1 MRQSCAGNN
10 DTKNPVRLFIIVI
23 LSYHIISRFYEKRE
37 KLKNMIYP
45 RMIDSKNR
53 QARRS
58 ISRRFMRIVKQM
70 QKVFSNGYKGIV
82 QYKSLVCHPHVNLVA
97 TTRSRR
103 PSRSLSAGQGI
114 LTFWPVFRGA
124 PLSGRCMSQFFM
136 RPPFRA
142 VFTESE
148 KIAIADEWPD
158 FCQESAVRNSCR

>member
-1 MRQSCAGNN
+1 MRGQIFFRSASIVRGKQRY
-10 DTKNPVRLFIIVI
+10 KNPVRLFIIVI
-23 LSYHIISRFYEKRE
+23 ACHIISRFYEKRE

-53 QARRS
+53 QTRRS

-114 LTFWPVFRGA
+114 LTFVFFLLSLSFGPCLEVRRCLA
-124 PLSGRCMSQFFM
+124 AACHSFSCDRLSGLSSPSLR
-136 RPPFRA
+136 R
-142 VFTESE
+142 
-148 KIAIADEWPD
+148 
-158 FCQESAVRNSCR
+158 